1 MADHRTNGV
10 AHAHPAP
17 PRFALP
23 GTPGPTAVLS
33 RTPRWARR
41 AAVLMLLFVAALV
54 PVLLYA
60 PWVQTVHGRG
70 RAIAFNPVQR
80 PQPIV
85 SPIEGRVY
93 RWYVREFDRVRAG
106 QMLAELKDND
116 PQILER
122 LETQKLLVEERLTLA
137 ESQVAEQRG
146 RLENT
151 RLARPSLLLQ
161 AEAQIG
167 QAAAQVLAAE
177 ASLAARQAE
186 ELQAAQQYNRTYQ
199 LNQSKLGEVASK
211 QELEL
216 AEQRRDV
223 TRKTREAAA
232 ASIELAKKVREA
244 LAKGRD
250 ALANTTD
257 ANINQETVQLA
268 GREADLR
275 AIKQQLQQVTTQ
287 VERQKQQYIYA
298 PADGMV
304 SQILV
309 NADGQLVRAAQ
320 PLATLVPDIKE
331 TEVLVDPRA
340 GAVGAVAGGVGA
352 KEFPALT
359 ADSYPGIVAELFVD
373 GNDLPLVAEGERQT
387 QAGLAKADRVLLQFE
402 GWPAVQVA
410 GVPNAAVGLFE
421 GKVYR
426 VDPTADRTGR
436 FRVLVEP
443 LNPGTEPKVMDVAG
457 RPVPVAPWPNQELL
471 RQGVQAQGWVL
482 VREVSVGFELWRLLN
497 GFPPAREIKAKSS
510 GGAIGPVG
518 K

>member
-1 MADHRTNGV
+1 MADHRNGT
-10 AHAHPAP
+10 AHTHHVP

-23 GTPGPTAVLS
+23 ATPGPTGLLS

-41 AAVLMLLFVAALV
+41 AAVLMVLFVGLLV

-80 PQPIV
+80 PQPLV

-122 LETQKLLVEERLTLA
+122 LETQKLLVEERLALA
-137 ESQVAEQRG
+137 ESQVAEQRL

-151 RLARPSLLLQ
+151 KLARPFQLLQADNLIGQ
-161 AEAQIG
+161 AEAQI
-167 QAAAQVLAAE
+167 AAAQSTADARE
-177 ASLAARQAE
+177 ADEVREQLNYERT
-186 ELQAAQQYNRTYQ
+186 NR
-199 LNQSKLGEVASK
+199 LNQSKLGDITSKDQVEQAERLRNVAAK
-211 QELEL
+211 QKL
-216 AEQRRDV
+216 A
-223 TRKTREAAA
+223 
-232 ASIELAKKVREA
+232 A
-244 LAKGRD
+244 LASVTALGKSRD
-250 ALANTTD
+250 ALRSSKDTLEKTTL
-257 ANINQETVQLA
+257 ATINQEQAQLA

-275 AIKQQLQQVTTQ
+275 AVKQQLQQITTQ

-387 QAGLAKADRVLLQFE
+387 QAGLATADRVLLQFE

-410 GVPNAAVGLFE
+410 GVPNAAAGLFE

-443 LNPGTEPKVMDVAG
+443 LNPGTEPRVMGVAG
-457 RPVPVAPWPNQELL
+457 RQVPVAPWPNQELL

-497 GFPPAREIKAKSS
+497 GFPPAREIKAKSP